1 MPHLTPMLTSSL
13 VTMVADG
20 DSESSIVSR
29 RRMECVNVSVTQP
42 MDNVQFSISEYI
54 SPGIYFLRDDPQFGA
69 FIMSPPL
76 G

>member
-54 SPGIYFLRDDPQFGA
+54 WPEPGVGA
-69 FIMSPPL
+69 VVT
-76 G
+76 